1 MPPLTNFHK
10 PIHVTFLHAPQML
23 MVLVAGLMPEEL
35 QDDSA
40 AGQLREVQLS
50 LLHTLAQAHPEALL
64 YSNFFRWG
72 RAGRHVV
79 CG

>member
-1 MPPLTNFHK
+1 MFFHYMPQ
-10 PIHVTFLHAPQML
+10 AL

-50 LLHTLAQAHPEALL
+50 LLHTLAEAHPAALL
-64 YSNFFRWG
+64 YSNFFR
-72 RAGRHVV
+72 
-79 CG
+79 